1 MTIAASDVD
10 LPLLRELAL
19 LLRDTQLGE
28 LEIAR
33 ADCRLRLARQ
43 PAAGAPSP
51 PSLPA
56 ASATPAGPVAGT
68 APAAS
73 ISPPAPAKTCQVTA
87 PLVGVAYLAPA
98 PGEGPFVQVGDTV
111 KEGQTLL
118 VVEAMKTL
126 NHITAP
132 QDGRVAEVLVTDG
145 QGVEFD
151 QPLLVLD

>member
-43 PAAGAPSP
+43 PASSAPSS

-56 ASATPAGPVAGT
+56 ASATSAGPIADT
-68 APAAS
+68 PPAAS
-73 ISPPAPAKTCQVTA
+73 PSLPGPARTCQVTA

-98 PGEGPFVQVGDTV
+98 PGEGPFVKVGDTV

-132 QDGRVAEVLVTDG
+132 QDGRVAEVLVADG

-151 QPLLVLD
+151 QPLVVLD

>member
-10 LPLLRELAL
+10 LPLLRDLAL

-28 LEIAR
+28 LEISR
-33 ADCRLRLARQ
+33 ADCRIRLARQ
-43 PAAGAPSP
+43 AAAGAAPATP
-51 PSLPA
+51 APGVTPLAVAPAPA
-56 ASATPAGPVAGT
+56 ASA
-68 APAAS
+68 PAAATS
-73 ISPPAPAKTCQVTA
+73 HACRVNA

-98 PGEGPFVQVGDTV
+98 PGEAPFVQVGDAV

-132 QDGRVAEVLVTDG
+132 QDGRVAEVLVIDG
-145 QGVEFD
+145 QGVEYD
-151 QPLLVLD
+151 QPLVVLD